1 VASDELMALD
11 RTQLEPI
18 ARRAGDIA
26 LGHFRRVAV
35 ERKADRTV
43 VTRADR
49 EVEAFLET
57 ELARACPDAGVLG
70 EEGAARP
77 SSGAYRFV
85 LDPIDGTSSFVA
97 GLPTWC
103 VSIGLLRDD
112 VPVAGVVH
120 VPCSGE
126 MYSADATGA
135 WWNGERLPALT
146 DAPGQ
151 GDPFML
157 AHSAVHRR
165 YEVSWPGKLRSLGST
180 AYHAVLVA
188 RGVARAALLGNAHL
202 WDLAG
207 AAALLAVVGGRLE
220 YLAGGEVLLATLT
233 DGRRAPAP
241 ILAGT
246 SAAIQ
251 ELRTHLRL
259 RS

>member
-1 VASDELMALD
+1 MPLD
-11 RTQLEPI
+11 RAQLEAI
-18 ARRAGDIA
+18 ARRAGEIA

-35 ERKADRTV
+35 ERKPDRTV

-77 SSGAYRFV
+77 STGTDRFV
-85 LDPIDGTSSFVA
+85 IDPIDGTSSFVA

-103 VSIGLLRDD
+103 VSIGLLRGD
-112 VPVAGVVH
+112 VPTAGVVH

-126 MYSADATGA
+126 VYSADEHGA
-135 WWNGERLPALT
+135 WWNGEALLQLDDGPAH
-146 DAPGQ
+146 

-207 AAALLAVVGGRLE
+207 AAALLSRVGARLE
-220 YLAGGEVLLATLT
+220 YLDGQEVVLATLA

-246 SAAIQ
+246 RAAIA

-259 RS
+259 RA

>member
-1 VASDELMALD
+1 MAVD
-11 RTQLEPI
+11 RSQLEPI
-18 ARRAGDIA
+18 ARRAGEIA
-26 LGHFRRVAV
+26 LRHFRRVAV
-35 ERKADRTV
+35 ERKADRSV

-57 ELARACPDAGVLG
+57 ALAQACPDAGVLG

-77 SSGAYRFV
+77 ASGSDRFII
-85 LDPIDGTSSFVA
+85 DPIDGTSSFVA

-103 VSIGLLRDD
+103 VSIGLLSAGQ
-112 VPVAGVVH
+112 PVAGVVH

-126 MYSADATGA
+126 MYSADGTGA
-135 WWNGERLPALT
+135 WWNGDRLPPLD

-157 AHSAVHRR
+157 AHSGVHRR
-165 YEVSWPGKLRSLGST
+165 YDVSWPGKVRSLGST

-207 AAALLAVVGGRLE
+207 AAALLAAVGGRFE
-220 YLAGGEVLLATLT
+220 YLGGGGVDLATLA
-233 DGRRAPAP
+233 DGTRATAP
-241 ILAGT
+241 ILTGT
-246 SAAIQ
+246 AATIA
-251 ELRTHLRL
+251 ELRSHLRL
-259 RS
+259 RP

>member
-1 VASDELMALD
+1 MPLD
-11 RTQLEPI
+11 RSQLESI
-18 ARRAGDIA
+18 ARRAGEIA
-26 LGHFRRVAV
+26 LGHFRRVTV
-35 ERKADRTV
+35 ERKADRTL

-57 ELARACPDAGVLG
+57 ELARACPDAGMLG

-77 SSGAYRFV
+77 ATGSERFV
-85 LDPIDGTSSFVA
+85 IDPIDGTSSFVA

-103 VSIGLLRDD
+103 VSIGLLRDG
-112 VPVAGVVH
+112 VPAAGVVH

-126 MYSADATGA
+126 MYGADDDGA
-135 WWNGERLPALT
+135 WWNGETLAVLADTSGP
-146 DAPGQ
+146 

-165 YEVSWPGKLRSLGST
+165 YEVTWPGKLRSLGST

-188 RGVARAALLGNAHL
+188 RGVARAALLGHAHL

-207 AAALLAVVGGRLE
+207 AAALLAHVGARLE
-220 YLAGGEVLLATLT
+220 YLDGTDVVLGALA

-241 ILAGT
+241 ILTGT
-246 SAAIQ
+246 ATAIR

-259 RS
+259 RA